1 MVLFFVP
8 VPILYF
14 VPISKCTKFQ
24 GNEPSVPKVP
34 GTGSLMALLK
44 DGLYMEVNDA
54 RIIKS
59 ELKVI
64 TTAPSHTR
72 GPGRADW
79 TDWSSGTAQFTAVGG
94 SCNQTPISM

>member
-1 MVLFFVP
+1 MQKDGFIVEVIDGFIRV
-8 VPILYF
+8 YF
-14 VPISKCTKFQ
+14 AND
-24 GNEPSVPKVP
+24 G
-34 GTGSLMALLK
+34 LK

>member
-1 MVLFFVP
+1 MQKDGFIVEVIDGFIRV
-8 VPILYF
+8 YF
-14 VPISKCTKFQ
+14 AND
-24 GNEPSVPKVP
+24 G
-34 GTGSLMALLK
+34 LK

-72 GPGRADW
+72 RPGRP
-79 TDWSSGTAQFTAVGG
+79 DWSSGTAQFTAVGS

>member
-1 MVLFFVP
+1 MQKDGFIVEVIDGFIRV
-8 VPILYF
+8 YF
-14 VPISKCTKFQ
+14 AND
-24 GNEPSVPKVP
+24 G
-34 GTGSLMALLK
+34 LK

-72 GPGRADW
+72 PGKYHTRPGKY
-79 TDWSSGTAQFTAVGG
+79 DWSSGTAQFTAVGG